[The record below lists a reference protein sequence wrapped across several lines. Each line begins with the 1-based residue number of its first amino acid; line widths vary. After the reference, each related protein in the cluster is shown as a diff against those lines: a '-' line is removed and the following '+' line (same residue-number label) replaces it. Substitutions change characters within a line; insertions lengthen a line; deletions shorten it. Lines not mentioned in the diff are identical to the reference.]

1 MNTPQS
7 REGNVIRYAVYL
19 AGYVAV
25 FAVVKLV
32 TRKSPVHI
40 WDLILFGLVA
50 AMILLFYVYRFNR
63 EQRFF
68 ARDFKLPW
76 LGSLSTVVLLTLV
89 ITVTQISISYL
100 QSYGR
105 ISHYDFQLIYA
116 KSESVNMFWF
126 LIVVQGI
133 VLPILQ
139 EFLATGFLFN
149 YAFRRNTKQVAI
161 MGIIVSG
168 LIYSLLSFQNSVV
181 LFIIDAIYGM
191 VFAWSYMYT
200 QTLLMPIYLAVVSG
214 VLTVIMLS
222 LIHI

>member
-168 LIYSLLSFQNSVV
+168 LIYSLLSFQKSVV

-214 VLTVIMLS
+214 VLTVIM
-222 LIHI
+222 I

>member
-126 LIVVQGI
+126 LIVAQGI

-168 LIYSLLSFQNSVV
+168 LIYSLLNFQNSVV

-214 VLTVIMLS
+214 VLTVIM
-222 LIHI
+222 I

>member
-40 WDLILFGLVA
+40 WNLILFGLVA

-68 ARDFKLPW
+68 ARDLKLPW

-168 LIYSLLSFQNSVV
+168 LIYSLLNFQNSVV

-214 VLTVIMLS
+214 VLTVIM
-222 LIHI
+222 I

>member
-1 MNTPQS
+1 LNTPQS

-168 LIYSLLSFQNSVV
+168 LIYSLLNFQNSVV

-214 VLTVIMLS
+214 VLTVIM
-222 LIHI
+222 I

>member
-68 ARDFKLPW
+68 ARDFKIPW

-168 LIYSLLSFQNSVV
+168 QIYSLLNFQNSVV

-214 VLTVIMLS
+214 VLTVIM
-222 LIHI
+222 I

>member
-168 LIYSLLSFQNSVV
+168 LIYSLLNFQNSVV

-191 VFAWSYMYT
+191 MFAWSYMYT

-214 VLTVIMLS
+214 VLTVIM
-222 LIHI
+222 I

>member
-149 YAFRRNTKQVAI
+149 YAFRRSTKQVAI

-168 LIYSLLSFQNSVV
+168 LIYSLLNFQNSVV

-214 VLTVIMLS
+214 VLTVIM
-222 LIHI
+222 I

>member
-168 LIYSLLSFQNSVV
+168 LIYSLLNFQNSVV

-214 VLTVIMLS
+214 VLTVIM
-222 LIHI
+222 I

>member
-19 AGYVAV
+19 AGYVVV

-168 LIYSLLSFQNSVV
+168 LIYSLLNFQNSVV

-214 VLTVIMLS
+214 VLTVIM
-222 LIHI
+222 I

>member
-161 MGIIVSG
+161 IGIIISG
-168 LIYSLLSFQNSVV
+168 LIYSLLNFQNSVV

-214 VLTVIMLS
+214 VLTVIM
-222 LIHI
+222 I

>member
-68 ARDFKLPW
+68 ARDLKLPW

-168 LIYSLLSFQNSVV
+168 LIYSLLNFQNSVV
-181 LFIIDAIYGM
+181 LFIIDAIYGV

-214 VLTVIMLS
+214 VLTVIM
-222 LIHI
+222 I

>member
-105 ISHYDFQLIYA
+105 ISYYDFQLIYA

-168 LIYSLLSFQNSVV
+168 LIYSSLNFQNSVV

-214 VLTVIMLS
+214 VLTVIM
-222 LIHI
+222 I

>member
-116 KSESVNMFWF
+116 KSGSVNMFWF

-168 LIYSLLSFQNSVV
+168 LIYSLLNFQNSVV

-214 VLTVIMLS
+214 VLTVIM
-222 LIHI
+222 I

>member
-19 AGYVAV
+19 AGCVAV

-168 LIYSLLSFQNSVV
+168 LIYSLLNFQNSVV

-214 VLTVIMLS
+214 VLTVIM
-222 LIHI
+222 I

>member
-1 MNTPQS
+1 MNTPRS

-68 ARDFKLPW
+68 ARDYKLPW

-161 MGIIVSG
+161 VSG
-168 LIYSLLSFQNSVV
+168 LIYSLLNFQNSVV

-214 VLTVIMLS
+214 VLTVIM
-222 LIHI
+222 I

>member
-50 AMILLFYVYRFNR
+50 AMILLFYVYRFNQ

-214 VLTVIMLS
+214 VLTVIM
-222 LIHI
+222 I

>member
-7 REGNVIRYAVYL
+7 REGNVIRNAVYL

-214 VLTVIMLS
+214 VLTVIM
-222 LIHI
+222 I

>member
-161 MGIIVSG
+161 IGIIVSG

-214 VLTVIMLS
+214 VLTVIM
-222 LIHI
+222 I

>member
-1 MNTPQS
+1 MNTPRS

-50 AMILLFYVYRFNR
+50 TMILLFYVYRFNR

-168 LIYSLLSFQNSVV
+168 LIYSLLNFQNSVV

-214 VLTVIMLS
+214 VLTVIM
-222 LIHI
+222 I

>member
-1 MNTPQS
+1 MKNLNTPQS
-7 REGNVIRYAVYL
+7 REGNVIRYVVYL

-168 LIYSLLSFQNSVV
+168 LIYSLLNFQNSVV

-214 VLTVIMLS
+214 VLTVIM
-222 LIHI
+222 I

>member
-76 LGSLSTVVLLTLV
+76 LGSLSTDVLLTLV

-168 LIYSLLSFQNSVV
+168 LIYSLLNFQNSVV

-214 VLTVIMLS
+214 VLTVIM
-222 LIHI
+222 I

>member
-50 AMILLFYVYRFNR
+50 AMILLFYIYRFNR

-68 ARDFKLPW
+68 ARDLKLPW

-168 LIYSLLSFQNSVV
+168 LIYSLLNFQNSVI

-214 VLTVIMLS
+214 VLTVIM
-222 LIHI
+222 I

>member
-139 EFLATGFLFN
+139 EFLATGFWFN

-214 VLTVIMLS
+214 VLTVIM
-222 LIHI
+222 I

>member
-139 EFLATGFLFN
+139 EFLATGLLFN

-168 LIYSLLSFQNSVV
+168 LIYSLLNFQNSVV

-214 VLTVIMLS
+214 VLTVIM
-222 LIHI
+222 I

>member
-32 TRKSPVHI
+32 TRKSPAHI

-168 LIYSLLSFQNSVV
+168 LIYSLLNFQNSVV

-214 VLTVIMLS
+214 VLTVIM
-222 LIHI
+222 I

>member
-32 TRKSPVHI
+32 TRKSLVHI

-68 ARDFKLPW
+68 ARDLKLPW

-168 LIYSLLSFQNSVV
+168 LIYSLLNFQNSVV

-214 VLTVIMLS
+214 VLTVIM
-222 LIHI
+222 I

>member
-1 MNTPQS
+1 
-7 REGNVIRYAVYL
+7 VIRYAVYL

-68 ARDFKLPW
+68 ARDYKLPW

-139 EFLATGFLFN
+139 EFLSTGFLFN

-168 LIYSLLSFQNSVV
+168 LIYSLLNFQNSVV

-214 VLTVIMLS
+214 VLTVIM
-222 LIHI
+222 I

>member
-63 EQRFF
+63 EQHFF

-168 LIYSLLSFQNSVV
+168 LIYSLLNFQNSVV

-214 VLTVIMLS
+214 VLTVIM
-222 LIHI
+222 I

>member
-1 MNTPQS
+1 MKNLNTPQS

-68 ARDFKLPW
+68 ARDLKLPW

-168 LIYSLLSFQNSVV
+168 LIYSLLNFQNSVV

-214 VLTVIMLS
+214 VLTVIML
-222 LIHI
+222 

>member
-68 ARDFKLPW
+68 ARDFKIPW

-168 LIYSLLSFQNSVV
+168 LIYSSLNFQNSVV

-200 QTLLMPIYLAVVSG
+200 QTLLMPIYLALVSG
-214 VLTVIMLS
+214 GLTVIM
-222 LIHI
+222 I

>member
-68 ARDFKLPW
+68 ARDFKIPW

-105 ISHYDFQLIYA
+105 ISHHDFQLIYA

-168 LIYSLLSFQNSVV
+168 LIYSLLNFQNSVV

-214 VLTVIMLS
+214 VLTVIM
-222 LIHI
+222 I

>member
-32 TRKSPVHI
+32 TRKSPAHI

-76 LGSLSTVVLLTLV
+76 L
-89 ITVTQISISYL
+89 
-100 QSYGR
+100 
-105 ISHYDFQLIYA
+105 
-116 KSESVNMFWF
+116 
-126 LIVVQGI
+126 
-133 VLPILQ
+133 
-139 EFLATGFLFN
+139 
-149 YAFRRNTKQVAI
+149 
-161 MGIIVSG
+161 
-168 LIYSLLSFQNSVV
+168 
-181 LFIIDAIYGM
+181 
-191 VFAWSYMYT
+191 
-200 QTLLMPIYLAVVSG
+200 
-214 VLTVIMLS
+214 
-222 LIHI
+222 

>member
-68 ARDFKLPW
+68 ARDLKLPW

-139 EFLATGFLFN
+139 EFLATAFLFN

-168 LIYSLLSFQNSVV
+168 LIYSLLNFQNSVV

-214 VLTVIMLS
+214 VLTVIM
-222 LIHI
+222 I

>member
-19 AGYVAV
+19 VGYVVVYAV
-25 FAVVKLV
+25 TKLV

-50 AMILLFYVYRFNR
+50 AMILLFYIYRFNR
-63 EQRFF
+63 EQSFF

-76 LGSLSTVVLLTLV
+76 LGNLSTVVLLTLV

-100 QSYGR
+100 QAYGKLN
-105 ISHYDFQLIYA
+105 HYDFQLIYA

-161 MGIIVSG
+161 TGIIVSG
-168 LIYSLLSFQNSVV
+168 LIFSLLNFQNSLL
-181 LFIIDAIYGM
+181 LFIIEAVYGM
-191 VFAWSYMYT
+191 IFAWSYLYT
-200 QTLLMPIYLAVVSG
+200 QTLWMPIYLAVVSG
-214 VLTVIMLS
+214 VLTVIM
-222 LIHI
+222 I

>member
-68 ARDFKLPW
+68 ARDLKLPW

-139 EFLATGFLFN
+139 EFLATGFLFY

-168 LIYSLLSFQNSVV
+168 LIYSLLNFQNSVV

-214 VLTVIMLS
+214 VLTVIM
-222 LIHI
+222 I

>member
-68 ARDFKLPW
+68 ARDLKLPW

-133 VLPILQ
+133 ILPILQ

-168 LIYSLLSFQNSVV
+168 LIYSLLNFQNSVV

-214 VLTVIMLS
+214 VLTVIM
-222 LIHI
+222 I